1 MKDWETAY
9 REKGEVQKEVVD
21 IVRDSVKLFR
31 RKGVKKV
38 LDVGF
43 GTGRHTIFL
52 AENGFEVYGIDIS
65 RTGKGIVEKKL
76 KERSLGNVHLT
87 IADMHKLPFKNNS
100 FDAIVAVHV
109 LPHDNL
115 DGLRGTVSELQRVLK
130 PKGVLV
136 ATLLSVK
143 DSRYGTGRKVA
154 PDTFSGFDDPDE
166 SDVPHHFSDE
176 KEAKELLAEFDLIK
190 LEEKFMHSERRKA
203 TSVHWQIIAEK
214 R

>member
-1 MKDWETAY
+1 MKNWETAY
-9 REKGEVQKEVVD
+9 REKGEIQKEVVD
-21 IVRDSVKLFR
+21 IVKYSLKLFR
-31 RKGVKKV
+31 KKGIKRI

-65 RTGKGIVEKKL
+65 KTGKEITERKVKEKNL
-76 KERSLGNVHLT
+76 KNVHLR
-87 IADMHKLPFKNNS
+87 IADMRKIPFKNDS
-100 FDAIVAVHV
+100 FDAVIAVYT
-109 LPHDNL
+109 LPHNTFN
-115 DGLRGTVSELQRVLK
+115 GLKEAVSELWRVLK
-130 PKGVLV
+130 PKGILV

-143 DSRYGTGRKVA
+143 DSRYGTGKKVA

-190 LEEKFMHSERRKA
+190 LEEKSMHSERRKA